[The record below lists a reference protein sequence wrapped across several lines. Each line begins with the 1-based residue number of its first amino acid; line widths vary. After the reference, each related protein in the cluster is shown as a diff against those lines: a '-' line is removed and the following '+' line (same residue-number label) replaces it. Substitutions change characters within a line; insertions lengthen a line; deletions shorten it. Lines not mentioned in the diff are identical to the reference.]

1 MRFLISLATA
11 MFLCLVLFS
20 PLSAADGADCATA
33 RRHGERLRTD
43 PEYRD
48 RMRAAEA
55 RISSALAEDR
65 GRADTVY
72 TLPVV
77 VHVIHLGEA
86 PGDGINISDAQI
98 RSAIEVL
105 NDIFRKR
112 EGTSGDGGGV
122 DTRIGFCLAVRDP
135 SDQPSDGIVRFDGS
149 DVGTGDASYA
159 DFGVGFD
166 GAEGA
171 RLETIKGL
179 SRWDSDRYY
188 NIYVVKE
195 INGGGLGGVTAFPI
209 SPDESLGTVIAH
221 DKFGTVGTAAGD
233 PGRTLVHELG
243 HGLNLYHT
251 FQGDDGGTRCPAD
264 DECGATS
271 DCVADTPP
279 HIRSDF
285 DCRAAEENPC
295 VPAGLLGEVIH
306 NYMDFSSDDCQN
318 EYTAGQRDRM
328 RAAIDVERPGLLAS
342 DGCREVTAPVSD
354 FAVSNPT
361 CTGSVTFRDRSTEGP
376 TGWEWSFPGGEPAES
391 TDPNPTVVYDAPGD
405 YEATLTASNSI
416 GAGEPVARTIR
427 IWEAPTDACAVGR
440 THMTDDFDIGVFQ
453 IRLAGIDHAS
463 GDAIDD
469 GGYLDLSCTHA
480 ATLLP
485 DREYEIFV
493 RTGDTNNEDVKI
505 YIDYNN
511 DGSFNETG
519 ERIFAVDKTVKSPVE
534 FEHTG
539 VFRTPA
545 AVAPDKML
553 RMRVIAD
560 FFPNPIT
567 GCAELEYGQ
576 AEDYGVVFL
585 PGPGDLDANG
595 AVTLRDAVL
604 ALKIAA
610 GAAASTDVHLSADV
624 DGNDRLGLPEAVFI
638 LKNLAD

>member
-1 MRFLISLATA
+1 MRFIVSLAIA
-11 MFLCLVLFS
+11 MSLSFMLFPS
-20 PLSAADGADCATA
+20 LPAAEGADCATA
-33 RRHGERLRTD
+33 RLHGERLRTD
-43 PEYRD
+43 PEYRE
-48 RMRAAEA
+48 RMQ
-55 RISSALAEDR
+55 SAEDR
-65 GRADTVY
+65 IRKEMTAARDRADAAY

-86 PGDGINISDAQI
+86 VGDRINISDAQI
-98 RSAIEVL
+98 RSAIGIL
-105 NDIFRKR
+105 KDTFRKR
-112 EGTSGDGGGV
+112 EGTSGDGGGA
-122 DTRIGFCLAVRDP
+122 DTRIDFCLAVRDP
-135 SDQPSDGIVRFDGS
+135 SDRPSDGIVRFDAS
-149 DVGTGDASYA
+149 SVGTGDASYA

-166 GAEGA
+166 GANGA
-171 RLETIKGL
+171 SLETIKGL
-179 SRWDSDRYY
+179 SRWDPGRYY

-195 INGGGLGGVTAFPI
+195 INGGGLGGVTAFPF
-209 SPDESLGTVIAH
+209 SADESLGTVIAH
-221 DKFGTVGTAAGD
+221 DKFGTVGTAAD
-233 PGRTLVHELG
+233 STGRTLTHELG

-264 DECGATS
+264 AECGATS

-285 DCRAAEENPC
+285 DCPAGQPNPC
-295 VPAGLLGEVIH
+295 TPGALLGEVVH
-306 NYMDFSSDDCQN
+306 NYMDFSGDDCQD
-318 EYTAGQRDRM
+318 EFTAGQGDRM
-328 RAAIDVERPGLLAS
+328 RAAIDAERPGLIAS

-354 FAVSNPT
+354 FTVPNPT

-376 TGWEWSFPGGEPAES
+376 TGWAWSFPGGDPAGSAEP
-391 TDPNPTVVYDAPGD
+391 DPTVVYDAPGD
-405 YEATLTASNSI
+405 YEATLTASNSV
-416 GAGEPVARTIR
+416 GTGEPVARTIR
-427 IWEAPTDACAVGR
+427 IRKAPADACAIGR
-440 THMTDDFDIGVFQ
+440 THLTEDFDIGVFR

-469 GGYLDLSCTHA
+469 GGYLNLSCTHA

-493 RTGDTNNEDVKI
+493 RTGDTNNEDVKV

-511 DGSFNETG
+511 DGSFSESG

-539 VFRTPA
+539 TFRTPA
-545 AVAPDKML
+545 AVSLDTVL

-595 AVTLRDAVL
+595 AFTLRDAVI
-604 ALKIAA
+604 ALKIAT
-610 GAAASTDVHLSADV
+610 GAADSTDIHLSADV

-638 LKNLAD
+638 LKTLAE